1 MEAVHVAFL
10 VGILQG
16 SEDAPQNARVGM
28 SIKLACR
35 SSRYYFILRNKLLI
49 TTDLSEE
56 EMRPIRFLVGN
67 LEVSDSI
74 RTICSA
80 KAADKAVSDSFR
92 LAVSAALIS
101 FIFLG

>member
-1 MEAVHVAFL
+1 MSAWESNSHVVAVGTTSSSV
-10 VGILQG
+10 
-16 SEDAPQNARVGM
+16 
-28 SIKLACR
+28 IKE
-35 SSRYYFILRNKLLI
+35 LI

-67 LEVSDSI
+67 LDVSDSI

-101 FIFLG
+101 FIFVLKALLVM

>member
-1 MEAVHVAFL
+1 MSAWESNSHV
-10 VGILQG
+10 VVV
-16 SEDAPQNARVGM
+16 STTSSSV
-28 SIKLACR
+28 IKL
-35 SSRYYFILRNKLLI
+35 LT

-67 LEVSDSI
+67 FEVSDSI

-80 KAADKAVSDSFR
+80 KAVDKAVSDSFR

-101 FIFLG
+101 LSFALNDLLVM